1 MGHGESYTCDS
12 CGYTVHFQMGG
23 GGLLIDYEPFVM
35 EGKYGDHA
43 RKILE
48 EDPSC
53 RVVASLYTYVC
64 RCGMYRSAES
74 VTIRRNG
81 RRAYTAPVRCECG
94 KRMRRGVLKEPLTCP
109 KCKGPMSVS
118 GFFLWD

>member
-1 MGHGESYTCDS
+1 
-12 CGYTVHFQMGG
+12 MGG

-53 RVVASLYTYVC
+53 RVVASWYAYVC

-94 KRMRRGVLKEPLTCP
+94 KRMRGQFRKSHSHVPSVRGPCRFQDA
-109 KCKGPMSVS
+109 SS
-118 GFFLWD
+118 GIDHIMG